1 MREAED
7 LSLLEAAAREAGE
20 VALRYWR
27 KSPKS
32 WDKGEGAGPVSE
44 ADLAVNAALEAHL
57 RGARPDYG
65 WLSEESPDGPE
76 RLAAERLFILDPI
89 DGTRAFLEGEENF
102 ALSLA
107 VVAGGRPVAGVVY
120 LPARRQLYTASAGGP
135 ALRNGREIACGT
147 RAALEGA
154 DVLTTRA
161 ALAPEHWPRGV
172 PALKRSFRSSL
183 AYRLCLAAEG
193 RHDAMLTL
201 RPAWEW
207 DIAAGTLIA
216 ERAGCAVTDPQGR
229 ALALNAEVPRA
240 TGVVAANPA
249 LHGALLAALGH
260 GG

>member
-1 MREAED
+1 MRAADD

-27 KSPKS
+27 KDPKS
-32 WDKGEGAGPVSE
+32 WDKDDGAGPVSE

-57 RGARPDYG
+57 RGARPGYG

-76 RLAAERLFILDPI
+76 RRTAERLFILDPI
-89 DGTRAFLEGEENF
+89 DGTRAFLAGEENF

-107 VVAGGRPVAGVVY
+107 VVAGGRPLAGVVY
-120 LPARRQLYTASAGGP
+120 LPAKRRLYAASADGP
-135 ALRNGREIACGT
+135 ALRDGIPVTCAR

-207 DIAAGTLIA
+207 DIAAGALIA

-229 ALALNAEVPRA
+229 PLALNAEVPRA
-240 TGVVAANPA
+240 SGVVAANPA
-249 LHGALLAALGH
+249 LHGALLAALRP
-260 GG
+260 